1 MKKTICIILL
11 LVLLTLLASCA
22 KGDSTYRQTI
32 EVAYQASF
40 AIEQAPFEG
49 KTNIVWETKDESIAV
64 FEDGKINGLLPGET
78 DITALENGNVI
89 AVYTVKVTTI
99 PVTTIVLS
107 TNSCELVQGKSL
119 RLSYILFPENAS
131 DYGLVWKSANS
142 AVASVS
148 ESGKV
153 TAKRPGQTT
162 ISLSTP
168 EGVVATCSIE
178 VVMKPAY
185 DRLSSAEK
193 EFVDTLL
200 KNINQFK
207 NPSSVVVKKISETG
221 GCWEVEIQA
230 QNGFGGNGISGYT
243 LYSFGFVEKEYYYF
257 SHDSKYDLDLIN
269 QAIDEKR

>member
-32 EVAYQASF
+32 EVAYQDSF

-119 RLSYILFPENAS
+119 ILFPENAS
-131 DYGLVWKSANS
+131 YYGLVCKSANS
-142 AVASVS
+142 AFASVS

-193 EFVDTLL
+193 KFVDTLL

-257 SHDSKYDLDLIN
+257 SHDSK
-269 QAIDEKR
+269 